1 MNNFILCC
9 VALSISALAGYG
21 YGNDHGVKSIQ
32 AKWDAEKL
40 ALTTAQ
46 RTKEAELQSNMD
58 TLRKAYTDETS
69 KLANHVRNLSDSL
82 RSRTE
87 RPAVSA
93 SATTSAEQRADGCT
107 GAELYKSDSEFLVRV
122 AERADTIRIA
132 LIQCQ
137 QAYQE
142 ASK

>member
-1 MNNFILCC
+1 MQLIGWPLLWIGTLFGAMIF
-9 VALSISALAGYG
+9 GYI
-21 YGNDHGVKSIQ
+21 HGREHVQ
-32 AKWDAEKL
+32 AEWDAEK
-40 ALTTAQ
+40 AATITAQ
-46 RTKEAELQSNMD
+46 RDKEAALQANMD
-58 TLRKAYTDETS
+58 
-69 KLANHVRNLSDSL
+69 KLGTEKNRELARLNTTVQRLSSSL
-82 RSRTE
+82 RSRPE

-93 SATTSAEQRADGCT
+93 SATTSTEQRADGCT

-122 AERADTIRIA
+122 AERADTIRLA